1 MKIFILTVSLNDV
14 VEEIDAFDTFEEA
27 QTRADEIALERGVA
41 RQLPAHSSKMNGWIL
56 YDEKPLTSN
65 GYETLFIT
73 AVVRDIK
80 HKAIAKTD
88 VTYDSII
95 DKLKD
100 LVTTP
105 VVSANPI
112 LTVSQ
117 QPKDDFFDLSLP
129 GGFSLKDKALTMK
142 EVSANPHDVKSIYNL
157 SKRQKWA
164 LTTSRIQKRP
174 AFMCLVPAYGVFTQR
189 YALEELEKRS
199 VVGEKLVE
207 LEMLHLEAVYENEK
221 KPSWQDDEESS
232 SSEEDDGS
240 YNYRY

>member
-27 QTRADEIALERGVA
+27 QARANEIALDRGIACQV
-41 RQLPAHSSKMNGWIL
+41 PAHSSKMNGWVL

-80 HKAIAKTD
+80 HKAVKPD

-100 LVTTP
+100 LVTTTP
-105 VVSANPI
+105 AAP
-112 LTVSQ
+112 VSQ
-117 QPKDDFFDLSLP
+117 QPKDDFFDLTLP

-142 EVSANPHDVKSIYNL
+142 EVSADPHNVKSIYEL
-157 SKRQKWA
+157 TEAQKWA
-164 LTTSRIQKRP
+164 LVTSRISKRP
-174 AFMCLVPAYGVFTQR
+174 SFLCYSPKNGTFSQY
-189 YALEELEKRS
+189 YALKELVKRSFAGQEIMELE
-199 VVGEKLVE
+199 LAQ
-207 LEMLHLEAVYENEK
+207 LQAIYENEK
-221 KPSWQDDEESS
+221 KPSWQTYDDEESS
-232 SSEEDDGS
+232 SEDSES
-240 YNYRY
+240 WNY